1 MVNQI
6 SCSSNSSNSTMQ
18 RLTSDAVIEV
28 LDKVVFACGAV
39 FYNDFNIGHGH
50 ICKTNI
56 NFKLVVFHSRLA
68 SWFLLQLEPFQLK
81 R

>member
-1 MVNQI
+1 
-6 SCSSNSSNSTMQ
+6 MQ

-50 ICKTNI
+50 ICKQILILNSLCFI
-56 NFKLVVFHSRLA
+56 LG
-68 SWFLLQLEPFQLK
+68 
-81 R
+81 